1 MNLSNENNFIED
13 NIIKIDEDLYSP
25 KIIFLGMETMEI
37 ISKLIIGLIE

>member
-1 MNLSNENNFIED
+1 MNLSIENNFIED
-13 NIIKIDEDLYSP
+13 NIIKIDEDLYSA